1 MTRWM
6 HISEKLLASE
16 SFGSSFG
23 GRGGGGGGG
32 GSGEGKGGPLNR
44 LKLLRGKGSGVK

>member
-16 SFGSSFG
+16 RFWIHFLGTG
-23 GRGGGGGGG
+23 LPLKGEG
-32 GSGEGKGGPLNR
+32 GEGKGGPPNS
-44 LKLLRGKGSGVK
+44 LKLLRAKGSGVK